1 MSRRA
6 LVVLIVAF
14 VATRGVTAFLADHPE
29 HYAPSTSE
37 VTGDPGVYEGWAN
50 QILWY
55 HLNPYSEIRIEYPP
69 GSLPLVVAPG
79 VEKPA
84 TQAYRTR
91 FVLLML
97 AVDLVGF
104 LALLVLARRWG
115 SRLGPWVWL
124 AAVPLLGPI
133 TYNRLDLVPAVAT
146 ILAVER
152 LSARSWFG
160 GGGWLGYGA
169 IAKLYPAMFLPI
181 AFAASRRRQI
191 VTGAVVVAGL
201 FVLPYLGFVD
211 DLAESVLGYHTER
224 GIQLE
229 SLWSFV
235 LLLASK
241 FGHAI
246 GINYSFGALH
256 VDSDLAPA
264 MKAASQVLS
273 LAVLGAGVWLADRL
287 RRSGGDA
294 STPQAAGIM
303 FMTMAGT
310 MAVGTVFSPQ
320 FMLWL
325 SAFAAAVLCERRSW
339 LTIPALTVLPVALLT
354 QLIYPFFYGPLI
366 GVEAPALIL
375 LAGRNFLVVFVAI
388 EAFLALK
395 SRITLPVAPEAP
407 PEPEA
412 TTPGGEGSASGG
424 IARPSPEATTP
435 GDEGSAPGGIA
446 KRSR

>member
-1 MSRRA
+1 MSRR
-6 LVVLIVAF
+6 LLIVLIVAF

-37 VTGDPGVYEGWAN
+37 VTGDPGAYENWAN

-69 GSLPLVVAPG
+69 GSLPFVIGPG
-79 VEKPA
+79 VEKSV
-84 TQAYRTR
+84 TEAYRTR

-115 SRLGPWVWL
+115 SMLGPWVWI
-124 AAVPLLGPI
+124 AAIPLLGPI

-152 LSARSWFG
+152 FSARSWFG
-160 GGGWLGYGA
+160 GGAWLGYGA
-169 IAKLYPAMFLPI
+169 VAKLYPAMFLPI
-181 AFAASRRRQI
+181 ALMASRRKQI
-191 VTGAVVVAGL
+191 VAGAAVVAGL
-201 FVLPYLGFVD
+201 FVLPYLGFLD
-211 DLAESVLGYHTER
+211 ELTESVLGYHTER

-229 SLWSFV
+229 SLWSFM

-241 FGHAI
+241 FGHSI

-264 MKAASQVLS
+264 MKATSQVLS
-273 LAVLGAGVWLADRL
+273 VAIVAAGIWLAHRL

-294 STPQAAGIM
+294 SAPATAGIM

-310 MAVGTVFSPQ
+310 MAVGSVFSPQ
-320 FMLWL
+320 FMVWL
-325 SAFAAAVLCERRSW
+325 AAFAAVVLCERGTW
-339 LTIPALTVLPVALLT
+339 LMVPALTVLPVSLLT
-354 QLIYPFFYGPLI
+354 QLVYPFFYGRLI
-366 GVEAPALIL
+366 ATEPAALVL
-375 LAGRNFLVVFVAI
+375 LASRNFLVLFVAI

-395 SRITLPVAPEAP
+395 ARTTSSAEIDPTAAPQPQA
-407 PEPEA
+407 A
-412 TTPGGEGSASGG
+412 T
-424 IARPSPEATTP
+424 
-435 GDEGSAPGGIA
+435 
-446 KRSR
+446 